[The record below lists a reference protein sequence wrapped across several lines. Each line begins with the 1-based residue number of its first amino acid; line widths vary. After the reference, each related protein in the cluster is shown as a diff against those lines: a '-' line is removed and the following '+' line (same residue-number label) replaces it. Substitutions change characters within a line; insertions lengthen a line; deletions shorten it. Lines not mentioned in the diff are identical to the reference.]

1 MGALRCAFLS
11 CAAEGEGRAAEGE
24 GCAAEGEGRAA
35 EREGRAAAGKD
46 SAAEIGDTRIGILE
60 NLSLRDTAVCTTLRN
75 L

>member
-35 EREGRAAAGKD
+35 EGKGC
-46 SAAEIGDTRIGILE
+46 AAEIGETRIGILE